1 MGKVKEDKMEYL
13 MQIAEER
20 YRKNGKELSDSE
32 KDSIY
37 YSILGVYRNENYGV
51 AYNYVLSAK
60 LSLWVKWTIGGKTL
74 NSFENDK
81 VKVAYYGGVIESI
94 QAFVDGYK
102 NAVKQNGELLSI
114 EYLEFL
120 AAQTISHAKEKLNS
134 FELGKGY
141 LIQSGYE

>member
-1 MGKVKEDKMEYL
+1 M
-13 MQIAEER
+13 
-20 YRKNGKELSDSE
+20 
-32 KDSIY
+32 
-37 YSILGVYRNENYGV
+37 
-51 AYNYVLSAK
+51 
-60 LSLWVKWTIGGKTL
+60 

-94 QAFVDGYK
+94 SAFIDGYK

-141 LIQSGYE
+141 LKQSGYE